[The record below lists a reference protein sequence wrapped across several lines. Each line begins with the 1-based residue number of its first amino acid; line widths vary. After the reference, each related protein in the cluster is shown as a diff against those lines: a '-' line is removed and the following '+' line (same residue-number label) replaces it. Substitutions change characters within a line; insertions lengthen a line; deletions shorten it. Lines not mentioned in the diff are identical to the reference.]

1 MTHTREDL
9 TFTSGGDQIAAW
21 LYRPSASAPVPC
33 VVMAHGFSA
42 TRRDRLPA
50 YAERYAD
57 AGFAVLL
64 FDYRGFGD
72 SGGGP
77 RQVIDIRRQQED
89 YEAAIVAARG
99 LDGHRPRPDRA
110 VRLLVQRRPR
120 RQRRGEAPG
129 DRRGDRPGPVRRR
142 HRAAQDHADQ
152 GRAALDGRRD
162 PRPDRRLARPCAGD
176 DPAGRRAGH
185 LRGDDRA
192 RGQARL
198 RGDRR
203 PTTRAGSTPSARA

>member
-21 LYRPSASAPVPC
+21 LYRPSASGPVPC
-33 VVMAHGFSA
+33 VVMAHGFSG

-57 AGFAVLL
+57 AGVQVLL

-77 RQVIDIRRQQED
+77 RQVIDIRRQHED

-99 LDGHRPRPDRA
+99 L
-110 VRLLVQRRPR
+110 
-120 RQRRGEAPG
+120 E
-129 DRRGDRPGPVRRR
+129 
-142 HRAAQDHADQ
+142 
-152 GRAALDGRRD
+152 
-162 PRPDRRLARPCAGD
+162 
-176 DPAGRRAGH
+176 
-185 LRGDDRA
+185 
-192 RGQARL
+192 
-198 RGDRR
+198 
-203 PTTRAGSTPSARA
+203 